1 LSILRQQDGL
11 SFLVKNTKSKQLYM
25 IGFVPAAELTEDPF
39 EELLA
44 SFSELPGSVVKAQ
57 EFAQSALLPK
67 ALGTK
72 DKKWTKTL
80 LGSEA
85 DRVFSSDSLAVE
97 VYTLSHNAPKDV
109 KHNWLVQMEHLP
121 KASAPRLWVNLEST
135 TATYF
140 AADAKG
146 YQLVNTLPTSSN
158 EELLYHLGNITEQL
172 GWDRETLTVEVCGL
186 NHQKA
191 LAFIKPY
198 FKVVKSIKADKYVT
212 LSSAM
217 NKVDIESYGP
227 LLRL

>member
-25 IGFVPAAELTEDPF
+25 IGFVPAGELEEDPF
-39 EELLA
+39 KELLA
-44 SFSELPGSVVKAQ
+44 SFSEQPGTVIKAQ
-57 EFAQSALLPK
+57 EFGQSVLLPK

-72 DKKWTKTL
+72 DKKWTKVL

-85 DRVFSSDSLAVE
+85 DRVFFSESLAVE
-97 VYTLSHNAPKDV
+97 VYALTHKASKEL
-109 KHNWLVQMEHLP
+109 KHNWLIQMERLP
-121 KASAPRLWVNLEST
+121 KASSPRLWVNLEST

-140 AADAKG
+140 AADTKG

-158 EELLYHLGNITEQL
+158 EELLYHLGNISEQL
-172 GWDRETLTVEVCGL
+172 GWDRETLLVEVCGL

-191 LAFIKPY
+191 IAFVKPY
-198 FKVVKSIKADKYVT
+198 FKAVKSIKANKYVK
-212 LSSAM
+212 LSSAL